1 MHTDDTRHAPAR
13 SARES
18 APRGSSDFR
27 EWGVERRRRVPGAF
41 CPMCDEFVD
50 QRWAVIDENRLVFLC
65 WSGHRW
71 VDRRRPHSTDVS
83 AIDLRD
89 DADRTSEN

>member
-1 MHTDDTRHAPAR
+1 
-13 SARES
+13 
-18 APRGSSDFR
+18 
-27 EWGVERRRRVPGAF
+27 
-41 CPMCDEFVD
+41 MCDEFVD

>member
-1 MHTDDTRHAPAR
+1 MHTDDTRHVPAR
-13 SARES
+13 SGRES
-18 APRGSSDFR
+18 ASR
-27 EWGVERRRRVPGAF
+27 GVERRRRVPGAF